1 MNEFE
6 KQMNALRL
14 QYKAEQRSITKDA
27 NRTIGRLNAAI
38 RMVDSQEAREAL
50 RAEKER
56 VYESMRR
63 SHALN
68 KACYSE
74 QMEMLNDKLRLH
86 FEKTPS
92 KRRLRR
98 IIGLLC
104 RQAEAD
110 GQKSFVIS
118 FGESRRA
125 EITFD

>member
-6 KQMNALRL
+6 KRMNALRL
-14 QYKAEQRSITKDA
+14 QYKAEQRQIAKDA

-56 VYESMRR
+56 VFEVMRR
-63 SHALN
+63 SHEIN
-68 KACYSE
+68 KTCYVE
-74 QMEMLNDKLRLH
+74 QLEMLSDQLRHH

-98 IIGLLC
+98 LMAQLC
-104 RQAEAD
+104 LQSEAKGRKGIAICFD
-110 GQKSFVIS
+110 
-118 FGESRRA
+118 ENRRA